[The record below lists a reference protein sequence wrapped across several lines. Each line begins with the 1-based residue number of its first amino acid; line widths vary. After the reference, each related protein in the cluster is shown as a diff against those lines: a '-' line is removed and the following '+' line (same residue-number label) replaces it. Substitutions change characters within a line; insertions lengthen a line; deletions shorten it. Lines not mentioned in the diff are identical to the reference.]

1 MTATEASVDFAE
13 DSTENNQPS
22 SGELAQ
28 VSALA
33 NRLIQIESAKA
44 KILEQV
50 EKLDEE
56 YDRIQFADLPG
67 LMEAIGLKD
76 FTLSSGET
84 VVVKSIIKGGL
95 PSESAIAREKDPIK
109 RDELRM
115 RFESGIAYLE
125 NHGAAALIKNYV
137 SAEFGKDS
145 SALASAAADALKSLG
160 VDPMISR
167 GVNPQSLNAWLKE
180 RLKDGSEVDADIFKL
195 YSGTKA
201 EVKSERKP
209 SK

>member
-1 MTATEASVDFAE
+1 MTATKATVDFAE
-13 DSTENNQPS
+13 DSAENNQPS

-33 NRLIQIESAKA
+33 NRLIHIDSAKA
-44 KILEQV
+44 KLLEQI

-67 LMEAIGLKD
+67 LMEAIGLKN

-84 VVVKSIIKGGL
+84 VVVKPIIKGGL

-115 RFESGIAYLE
+115 RFEAGMAYLE
-125 NHGAAALIKNYV
+125 SHGAAALIKNFV

-145 SALASAAADALKSLG
+145 SALANAAADALKSLG
-160 VDPMISR
+160 VDPTLSR

-180 RLKDGSEVDADIFKL
+180 RITEGADVDADIFKL

-201 EVKSERKP
+201 EVKSERKT